1 VTRVVG
7 LCNGNKV
14 LGGQK
19 LGVSRPRLS
28 RRLSDPML
36 Q

>member
-7 LCNGNKV
+7 ICSGNGV
-14 LGGQK
+14 LVAQK
-19 LGVSRPRLS
+19 LGVSRPTLS
-28 RRLSDPML
+28 RRLSDPTS